1 MVLHALQELGQAAHS
16 HIDLLLVVI
25 STVHTLEDI
34 LGDVE
39 EIAKR
44 VLDGDSVTVDLLNF
58 KICGLGEVLLDLKL
72 LRIPEWISFPLNW
85 LSCGL
90 LARAATT
97 TNSCAQ
103 DVRN

>member
-1 MVLHALQELGQAAHS
+1 MVLYALQELGQAADS

-39 EIAKR
+39 MIAKR
-44 VLDGDSVTVDLLNF
+44 VLYGDAVTVDLLNF
-58 KICGLGEVLLDLKL
+58 KICSLGEVLLDLELFGVPK
-72 LRIPEWISFPLNW
+72 RISFPLNW

-97 TNSCAQ
+97 TNSCTQ